1 MHQLLKVGEGNII
14 MLEKVKKIIVI
25 TCMISL
31 SLIGSLSGGMTSYA
45 KGPGE
50 ANTTETAST
59 QTNINIT
66 INTYTKSVVAGLGSW
81 VQESNLWKFKLN
93 AGGYAVNSWIES
105 LTESGTFY
113 YVNES
118 GVMLTNTTTPDG
130 YTVDANGVWRG
141 TVVSNS
147 DESTSSTSSDTGKK
161 NSSGL
166 TDEEMEKIVAKY
178 ELGLGNYQW

>member
-1 MHQLLKVGEGNII
+1 MI

-31 SLIGSLSGGMTSYA
+31 SLIGSLANGMTSYA

-50 ANTTETAST
+50 ANTTKTAST
-59 QTNINIT
+59 QINIT
-66 INTYTKSVVAGLGSW
+66 TYNKSVVAGLGSW
-81 VQESNLWKFKLN
+81 VQESNLWRFKLN
-93 AGGYAVNSWIES
+93 AGGYAVSSWIES
-105 LTESGTFY
+105 LSEAGAFY

-118 GVMLTNTTTPDG
+118 GIMLTSTTTPDG

-141 TVVSNS
+141 IVVSNS
-147 DESTSSTSSDTGKK
+147 NESTSSTSSDTEKK

-166 TDEEMEKIVAKY
+166 TDEEMEKIVAQY
-178 ELGLGNYQW
+178 ELGVSKYDRLD